1 MADKQSFTVGIDLGG
16 TKIKAAVV
24 DRDGRVVTSHKCP
37 TGADRPADMVV
48 QDIVASAQ
56 VCIEE
61 SGVPVEALGI
71 GIAGQVDTE
80 TGILHSSPNLYWDTF
95 PFPLQQKLE
104 EGLDLPVIITNDVRA
119 ILWGEWKHGAGQ
131 GVEDMIVVFVGT
143 GIGGSILSG
152 GRVITGDQGSAG
164 ELGHTMLVAG
174 GRPCHCP
181 NIGCFEAY
189 AGGWAIA
196 ERAQEAVR
204 ANEKAGALLIDLA
217 GSIDQI
223 TAETLDKAFEQ
234 GDALAKRLVEE
245 TGFYLGAGLTG
256 LINALNPRCL
266 VLGGGVIDGVPELVE
281 MAEAIIHKHAM
292 EVARQHL
299 KVVRAALGSDA
310 GVIGAATLARQLL
323 EQKAVA

>member
-1 MADKQSFTVGIDLGG
+1 MADKQSFTVGVDLGG
-16 TKIKAAVV
+16 TKIKTAVV
-24 DRDGRVVTSHKCP
+24 DRKGQVLTSHKCP
-37 TGADRPADMVV
+37 TGADRPADEVV
-48 QDIVASAQ
+48 QDIVASART
-56 VCIEE
+56 CLEKA
-61 SGVPVEALGI
+61 GVPVEALGI

-80 TGILHSSPNLYWDTF
+80 AGILHSSPNLNWTF
-95 PFPLQQKLE
+95 PFPLQRKLE
-104 EGLDLPVIITNDVRA
+104 EGLRLPVIITNDVRA

-174 GRPCHCP
+174 GRACHCP
-181 NIGCFEAY
+181 GVGCFEAY

-196 ERAQEAVR
+196 ERTQEAVR
-204 ANEKAGALLIDLA
+204 ADEEAGALLIDLA

-223 TAETLDKAFEQ
+223 TGETLDKAFEQ
-234 GDALAKRLVEE
+234 GDPLARHLVEE

-266 VLGGGVIDGVPELVE
+266 VLGGGVIDGVPELVD
-281 MAEAIIHKHAM
+281 MAEAVIRKHAM
-292 EVARQHL
+292 AVAQQHL
-299 KVVRAALGSDA
+299 SVVRAALGSDA

-323 EQKAVA
+323 DQKAVA

>member
-16 TKIKAAVV
+16 TKIKAAVI
-24 DRDGRVVTSHKCP
+24 DGDGRVVTSHKCP

-48 QDIVASAQ
+48 RDIVASAQ
-56 VCIEE
+56 VCMDEA
-61 SGVPVEALGI
+61 GVLVEALGI

-80 TGILHSSPNLYWDTF
+80 TGILHSSPNLYWDAF

-152 GRVITGDQGSAG
+152 GRVIIGDQGSAG

-181 NIGCFEAY
+181 GVGCFEAY

-204 ANEKAGALLIDLA
+204 ADEAAGALLINLA

-281 MAEAIIHKHAM
+281 MAEAVIRKHAM